1 MLSRQIISIS
11 SSRLSAY
18 LFCFFQNDRT
28 KQKEAIA
35 IYTALQHRTSIYFS
49 LIQEIEVA
57 LRNEMSELMRM
68 SAPNQNLYQFFHD
81 LANNA
86 NSPLTLES
94 QKQLKTAIKECA
106 RKKNYDENDIISHI
120 SFGFWVNLLNYDK
133 QKNPHIIYWQSIFKP
148 IFSRRFS
155 SFKELYNALK
165 QIMRFR
171 NRLYHQEIVW
181 NKRIA
186 KKPEH
191 ALQNLERTYIQFEQV
206 LQKIAPER
214 YTFRQ
219 LSQVLSW
226 QRKLFFDP
234 QIFVAEITIL
244 PQHI

>member
-1 MLSRQIISIS
+1 MLSKQIISIS
-11 SSRLSAY
+11 KSRLDAY
-18 LFCFFQNDRT
+18 LFCFYQNNNS

-35 IYTALQHRTSIYFS
+35 VYTALQHRTGIYFS

-57 LRNEMSELMRM
+57 LRNEVSELLRCA
-68 SAPNQNLYQFFHD
+68 APNNNLYQFFHY
-81 LANNA
+81 LAQDCNA
-86 NSPLTLES
+86 PLTLES
-94 QKQLKTAIKECA
+94 KRQLQKAISECSK
-106 RKKNYDENDIISHI
+106 RKYDENDIISHI
-120 SFGFWVNLLNYDK
+120 TFGFWVNLFDYDSK
-133 QKNPHIIYWQSIFKP
+133 RNKHVIYWQKVLKP
-148 IFSRRFS
+148 IFNRRFS
-155 SFKELYNALK
+155 SFKDLYNTLK

-191 ALQNLERTYIQFEQV
+191 ALQNLEKTYTQFEQV

-226 QRKLFFDP
+226 QRNLFFDP
-234 QIFVAEITIL
+234 QIFAAEITIL